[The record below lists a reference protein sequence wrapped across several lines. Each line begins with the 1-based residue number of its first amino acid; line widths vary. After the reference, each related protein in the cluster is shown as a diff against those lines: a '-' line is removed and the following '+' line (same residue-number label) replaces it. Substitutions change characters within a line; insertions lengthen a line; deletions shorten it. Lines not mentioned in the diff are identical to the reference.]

1 MGTRVVALAPT
12 TPPAMD
18 AAVNSATMTPASA
31 VIVKEPASERETT
44 PKAAVMTM
52 TSREVA
58 EARFIG

>member
-1 MGTRVVALAPT
+1 M
-12 TPPAMD
+12 
-18 AAVNSATMTPASA
+18 NSATMTPASA

-52 TSREVA
+52 TNREVA